1 MDALPVLTTVATDAI
16 RRQFTATPEP
26 ARRPRAALPSWRL
39 ALAAGLERAAHAV
52 APTVHRPAH

>member
-26 ARRPRAALPSWRL
+26 VRRPRAALPSWRL
-39 ALAAGLERAAHAV
+39 ALAAGLERAADAI
-52 APTVHRPAH
+52 APAMHRPAH